1 MNTVQFRAIDLLALS
16 RLIATFVMFVAA
28 IPMVT
33 AQEEKA
39 KKELETAEAVAARVV
54 RDCFKWVLC
63 PYMANDKISP
73 NSCFCSCS
81 SSVTEVAEC
90 EIHRKTQWFWSASRS
105 CGLRSEF
112 EYK

>member
-54 RDCFKWVLC
+54 RDCFCLL
-63 PYMANDKISP
+63 YTSP
-73 NSCFCSCS
+73 SPRDGLLSRMPS
-81 SSVTEVAEC
+81 SA
-90 EIHRKTQWFWSASRS
+90 
-105 CGLRSEF
+105 
-112 EYK
+112 